1 MLEIILKHARY
12 RLEKVCEPAGLTAL
26 TKANWS
32 QELSNVESN
41 QWNRIGAVGE
51 GCLDFTNTHF
61 EHFEPGVYKTSLL
74 MGIFAS
80 QKRNIRRL
88 CMRLEGLRG
97 HLNEFW
103 SVHSQIV
110 CKWIWFLICGYTAE
124 YLCRPRSDH
133 GAELQGVWCPAVG
146 TTEETAGLL
155 KKTKKNMLLLWSL
168 PKSTLTLNNKE
179 LYGLMQPRLNCLDE
193 AENFIYQGLI
203 QDNVRKAVC
212 LLTLQ
217 YVEAGW
223 CSRTMTLSTK
233 ENLQHN
239 EFRQENPPVA
249 RAQTKIGCYLKSLV
263 EVVAAK

>member
-1 MLEIILKHARY
+1 MLEILLKHSRY

-51 GCLDFTNTHF
+51 GCLDFTITHF

-97 HLNEFW
+97 HHNEFW

-124 YLCRPRSDH
+124 YLCWGSLSTTLRS
-133 GAELQGVWCPAVG
+133 WCRVTGSVMPCCG
-146 TTEETAGLL
+146 HNGGNCWPL
-155 KKTKKNMLLLWSL
+155 KKKKKHAAPLKFTKKHFDTQQQRALWTDAT
-168 PKSTLTLNNKE
+168 KVE
-179 LYGLMQPRLNCLDE
+179 LFGW
-193 AENFIYQGLI
+193 G
-203 QDNVRKAVC
+203 RKFD
-212 LLTLQ
+212 L
-217 YVEAGW
+217 
-223 CSRTMTLSTK
+223 SRSHT
-233 ENLQHN
+233 
-239 EFRQENPPVA
+239 R
-249 RAQTKIGCYLKSLV
+249 
-263 EVVAAK
+263 